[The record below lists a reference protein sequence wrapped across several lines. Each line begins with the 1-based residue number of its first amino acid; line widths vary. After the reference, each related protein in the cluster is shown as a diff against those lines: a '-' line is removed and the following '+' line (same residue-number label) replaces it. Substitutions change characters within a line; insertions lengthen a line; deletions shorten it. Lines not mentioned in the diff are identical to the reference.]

1 MHRAAII
8 RLLSPIRGGPLTG
21 LSGGRPL
28 SARPD
33 SAGGA
38 QVDVPVGVNVAVR
51 SVADARITASM
62 DLVDSA
68 LEKGVRA
75 SDVAAKFALSRS
87 RFGHLFRAQTGLA
100 FRQYVRA
107 APLARAKLLL
117 RDMRLRVEE
126 VAWQCG
132 YAHTSNLD
140 REFERE
146 FGLSPSDYRRS
157 TSG

>member
-1 MHRAAII
+1 
-8 RLLSPIRGGPLTG
+8 LPG
-21 LSGGRPL
+21 LSGDRPL
-28 SARPD
+28 PVRPD

-38 QVDVPVGVNVAVR
+38 QVDVPVGANVVGP
-51 SVADARITASM
+51 SVADARIAASM
-62 DLVDSA
+62 NLVDSA
-68 LEKGVRA
+68 LEKGVRQ
-75 SDVAAKFALSRS
+75 SDVAAKLALSRS
-87 RFGHLFRAQTGLA
+87 RFGHLFRAQTGLT

-107 APLARAKLLL
+107 TRLARAKLLL

-126 VAWQCG
+126 VAWHCG

>member
-1 MHRAAII
+1 MRRPLTTPGVA
-8 RLLSPIRGGPLTG
+8 PTRGGRLPNPLG
-21 LSGGRPL
+21 NRSLP
-28 SARPD
+28 ARPG
-33 SAGGA
+33 AGGA
-38 QVDVPVGVNVAVR
+38 APLALPAGKGAVPPMGNG
-51 SVADARITASM
+51 RIAASIKLL
-62 DLVDSA
+62 DNA

-75 SDVAAKFALSRS
+75 RDVAPTVGLSRS
-87 RFGHLFRAQTGLA
+87 RFVHLFKAQTGLT

-107 APLARAKLLL
+107 ARLARAKLLL

-126 VAWQCG
+126 VAWRCG

-157 TSG
+157 ASG